1 MIKLLII
8 EDDSF
13 LKEIEIEKFN
23 KNGFDTVTTMTV
35 AEIEVYLKEKTPD
48 IILLDLMLP
57 NVDGFQILSMLTS
70 NEKTK
75 NVPIFIFSN
84 LSDEKEIKRAM
95 DAGAKE
101 FLVKSN
107 YTLDELIEK
116 LTSAVPKAA

>member
-107 YTLDELIEK
+107 FTLDELIEK

>member
-23 KNGFDTVTTMTV
+23 KCGFDTVTAMTV
-35 AEIEVYLKEKTPD
+35 TEIETYLNDKTPD
-48 IILLDLMLP
+48 IVLLDLMLP
-57 NVDGFQILSMLTS
+57 NVDGFQILSMLKS

-75 NVPIFIFSN
+75 DVSVFIFSN
-84 LSDEKEIKRAM
+84 LSDEKEVKRAI

-101 FLVKSN
+101 FLIKSN

-116 LTSAVPKAA
+116 IKASVPKS

>member
-8 EDDSF
+8 EDDTF

-23 KNGFDTVTTMTV
+23 KGGFDTVTTMTI
-35 AEIEVYLKEKTPD
+35 ADIEKYLSEKTPD
-48 IILLDLMLP
+48 VILLDLMLP
-57 NVDGFQILSMLTS
+57 DVDGFQILSMLKT

-75 NVPIFIFSN
+75 NAPIFIFSN
-84 LSDEKEIKRAM
+84 LSDEKEIKKAM

-107 YTLDELIEK
+107 YTLDELI
-116 LTSAVPKAA
+116 

>member
-23 KNGFDTVTTMTV
+23 KGGFETVTAMTM
-35 AEIEVYLKEKTPD
+35 AEIEAYLGEKTPD
-48 IILLDLMLP
+48 VILLDLMLP
-57 NVDGFQILSMLTS
+57 NVDGFQILSTLTS

-95 DAGAKE
+95 EGGAKE

-116 LTSAVPKAA
+116 LTAAVK

>member
-35 AEIEVYLKEKTPD
+35 AEIETYLKDKTPD

-57 NVDGFQILSMLTS
+57 NVDGFQILSMLKS
-70 NEKTK
+70 NDKTK
-75 NVPIFIFSN
+75 DAPIFIFSN

-116 LTSAVPKAA
+116 LTSAVPKT

>member
-35 AEIEVYLKEKTPD
+35 AEIEAYLKDKTPD

-57 NVDGFQILSMLTS
+57 NVDGFQILSMLKS
-70 NEKTK
+70 NDKTK
-75 NVPIFIFSN
+75 DAPIFIFSN

-116 LTSAVPKAA
+116 LTSAVPKT